1 MDYRSK
7 LDSKKQ
13 KKEIDQ
19 YIEEAKAYKISNYF
33 KKGFYL
39 DVKDDFNWCVA
50 QIVDLN
56 LERDIMVVHFDN
68 WSNKYDEVSP
78 RPD

>member
-56 LERDIMVVHFDN
+56 SERDIMVVHFDN
-68 WSNKYDEVSP
+68 WSSKYDEVSP